1 MTKGNPFFASKET
14 VLRRE
19 RERMGLSCA
28 DLARI
33 AWMNVSEVSKI
44 ELGRVLPY
52 EKQARRIASA
62 IQWSGELE
70 DLFKP
75 VED

>member
-1 MTKGNPFFASKET
+1 MTKGNTFFASKET

-62 IQWSGELE
+62 IQWSGALE